1 MKLLIVLVVLC
12 LGVVTLTEAARPVS
26 TEVVQKLKELEPVYK
41 QLQDKVISEVAG
53 AKLATATA
61 TDTFYKGVIADKET
75 SLTRSIQLED
85 DMTYQFNGQAS
96 SVDASCLQ
104 MLRSIVDMNMN
115 VAGFGYTNCVNN
127 VEAGVKAELD
137 RVYQLLQV
145 DESEL
150 FDISLLDVF
159 KGENI
164 ISNPAKIIAK
174 LTEKRSEI
182 DGISLSFVADINAA
196 VNAYSSRLGDMQNEY
211 KTCLLGNESVL
222 KGSFE
227 STKNQLV
234 QTCLGAIV

>member
-12 LGVVTLTEAARPVS
+12 LGVVTVAARPVS